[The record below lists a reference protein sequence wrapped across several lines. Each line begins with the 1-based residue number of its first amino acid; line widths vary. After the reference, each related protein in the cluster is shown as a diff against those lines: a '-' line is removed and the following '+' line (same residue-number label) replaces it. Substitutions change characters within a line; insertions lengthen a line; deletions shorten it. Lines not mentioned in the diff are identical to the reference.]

1 MPVRINAEKENL
13 FHPKQQN
20 RQALELES
28 REKEGSTY
36 IYIYINPIINVF
48 KEKYTARLVPPRPR
62 PRPFNKLPLLKKR
75 QREERR
81 EEQGERVWLIVT
93 RVGREYL
100 SLCLCDAEELA
111 CVEVSGGKDNE
122 RWRFYR
128 PRLVIRLPLATVYAL
143 LLVKSIGGVK
153 CKRSGHRRLDIA
165 RTITGRFD

>member
-28 REKEGSTY
+28 REKEGST
-36 IYIYINPIINVF
+36 YIYINPIINVF

-111 CVEVSGGKDNE
+111 CVEVSGGE
-122 RWRFYR
+122 
-128 PRLVIRLPLATVYAL
+128 
-143 LLVKSIGGVK
+143 G
-153 CKRSGHRRLDIA
+153 
-165 RTITGRFD
+165 